1 VAGAAGAC
9 TMTLGTSDL
18 TGATSLAGVDLYDD
32 TFARL
37 ATIEA
42 RRPHPVEF
50 WRRIGYQIVGAI
62 PDAEGPGKPSITLAR
77 RL

>member
-1 VAGAAGAC
+1 MVTVNEPIPAEVRRTARAE
-9 TMTLGTSDL
+9 
-18 TGATSLAGVDLYDD
+18 LYDD

-37 ATIEA
+37 TAVEA
-42 RRPHPVEF
+42 RRPHAVEF
-50 WRRIGYQIVGAI
+50 WRRIGYQIVGVV